1 MIRASCS
8 AALLATALCIV
19 PCTARATLE
28 ADPRVLYQQMKAAY
42 AKAQANGWDYFDQ
55 LSYLSTIFNAGR
67 AYSLQR
73 PDDPAYGELATLTV
87 QIGAAL
93 HYDPLTN
100 HDAATWYVREAS
112 VWVMNHV
119 NDPDLVQ
126 SAQTLLERVDAEDG
140 DHPAALARFADE
152 DADALAQQFPHEVQ
166 ADVLPLEADWRGWEL
181 THDPAWRS
189 KALARAAQPA
199 FPIANLPDS
208 YAGAFVDAARAA
220 IANVPGYTADDRAN
234 AAIAVERLRRL
245 GKLEI
250 IAHLSV
256 MPHDVYMTTLAPA
269 DEYFGPLRMS
279 VLGIENEM
287 KHVNFMLDYR
297 YGNRE
302 SGAAL
307 EVARSVDD
315 MHRVY
320 PRDRDM
326 TKLLY
331 ACIRM
336 LGRMSTPAVEEEARH
351 LRGVLTVEYQDS
363 PQAQALLGD
372 APP

>member
-1 MIRASCS
+1 MTRASCS

-28 ADPRVLYQQMKAAY
+28 ADPQVLYQQMKAAY

-55 LSYLSTIFNAGR
+55 LGYLSTIFNAGR

-73 PDDPAYGELATLTV
+73 PGDPAYGELATLTV
-87 QIGAAL
+87 QIGFAL

-100 HDAATWYVREAS
+100 HDAATWYVREACL
-112 VWVMNHV
+112 WVMNHAT
-119 NDPDLVQ
+119 DPSLVQ
-126 SAQTLLERVDAEDG
+126 SAQALLERVNAEDG
-140 DHPAALARFADE
+140 DPATLARLANE
-152 DADALAQQFPHEVQ
+152 DADALARQFPHEVQ

-181 THDPAWRS
+181 THDPVWRS
-189 KALARAAQPA
+189 KARARAAQPA
-199 FPIANLPDS
+199 FPIANLPAQ

-220 IANVPGYTADDRAN
+220 IANAPGYTADDRAN
-234 AAIAVERLRRL
+234 AEIVVDRLRSL
-245 GKLEI
+245 GKLDV

-256 MPHDVYMTTLAPA
+256 VPHDVYMTRLAPA

-287 KHVNFMLDYR
+287 KHVNFMLDYH

-315 MHRVY
+315 MHKVY

-326 TKLLY
+326 AKLLY
-331 ACIRM
+331 ECIRM

-351 LRGVLTVEYQDS
+351 LRGILTVEYQDS
-363 PQAQALLGD
+363 PQAQELLGA
-372 APP
+372 APSA

>member
-1 MIRASCS
+1 
-8 AALLATALCIV
+8 
-19 PCTARATLE
+19 
-28 ADPRVLYQQMKAAY
+28 MKAAY
-42 AKAQANGWDYFDQ
+42 VKAQANGWDYFDQ
-55 LSYLSTIFNAGR
+55 LTYLSTIFNAGR

-87 QIGAAL
+87 QIGGAL
-93 HYDPLTN
+93 HYNPLTN
-100 HDAATWYVREAS
+100 HDAATWYVREAC

-119 NDPDLVQ
+119 NDPDRVQ
-126 SAQTLLERVDAEDG
+126 SAQALLERVNAEDG
-140 DHPAALARFADE
+140 DPAALARFADE
-152 DADALAQQFPHEVQ
+152 DADALAQQFPHDVQ

-199 FPIANLPDS
+199 FPIANLPDQ

-220 IANVPGYTADDRAN
+220 IANVTGYTTDDRTN
-234 AAIAVERLRRL
+234 AEIVVDRLRRL
-245 GKLEI
+245 GRLAV
-250 IAHLSV
+250 IAQVSV
-256 MPHDVYMTTLAPA
+256 VPHDVYMTTLAPA

-287 KHVNFMLDYR
+287 KRVNFMLDYQ

-315 MHRVY
+315 MHKVY

-326 TKLLY
+326 AKLLY
-331 ACIRM
+331 ECIRM

-351 LRGVLTVEYQDS
+351 LRGILTVEYQDS
-363 PQAQALLGD
+363 PQAQDLLGT
-372 APP
+372 APSA